1 MDVGETLVRIP
12 GSTFFFLFLN
22 FNTIFQIIKLGPFKF
37 NFQLHTFF
45 WEKGHKILLR
55 LRPPKWLSRP
65 CKSLK
70 MFLTYMIKT
79 SEICCAPQWIFY
91 DYWFV

>member
-1 MDVGETLVRIP
+1 MDVGETLVRIRS
-12 GSTFFFLFLN
+12 STFFSLFLN
-22 FNTIFQIIKLGPFKF
+22 FNTIFQIIALGPFKF

-65 CKSLK
+65 CVKPRHWHELK
-70 MFLTYMIKT
+70 DTVNARVHIMILQH
-79 SEICCAPQWIFY
+79 I
-91 DYWFV
+91 

>member
-1 MDVGETLVRIP
+1 MDVCETQVRIP
-12 GSTFFFLFLN
+12 GSLFFFLFLN
-22 FNTIFQIIKLGPFKF
+22 FNTIFQIITLGPFKF

-65 CKSLK
+65 WLSLG
-70 MFLTYMIKT
+70 MWIKK
-79 SEICCAPQWIFY
+79 
-91 DYWFV
+91 V